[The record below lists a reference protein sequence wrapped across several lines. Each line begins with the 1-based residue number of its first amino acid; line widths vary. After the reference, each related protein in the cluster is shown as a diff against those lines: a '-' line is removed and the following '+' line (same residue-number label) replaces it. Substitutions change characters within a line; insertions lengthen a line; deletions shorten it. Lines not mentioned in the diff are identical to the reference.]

1 MVFELFVNKNL
12 ISKVVR
18 HNNVLY
24 ILFKSGNEVLYKT
37 IDNNQI
43 GNIESFKNIKNMD
56 TEHIL
61 QNKYLN
67 SGNDFQLVREQL
79 LPKPNLR

>member
-24 ILFKSGNEVLYKT
+24 VLFKSGNEVLYKT

-43 GNIESFKNIKNMD
+43 GNIESFKNMD

-67 SGNDFQLVREQL
+67 NRNDFQLVRDQL

>member
-24 ILFKSGNEVLYKT
+24 VLFKSGNEVLYKT

-43 GNIESFKNIKNMD
+43 GNIESFKNMD
-56 TEHIL
+56 TEYIL

-67 SGNDFQLVREQL
+67 SRNDFQLVRDQL